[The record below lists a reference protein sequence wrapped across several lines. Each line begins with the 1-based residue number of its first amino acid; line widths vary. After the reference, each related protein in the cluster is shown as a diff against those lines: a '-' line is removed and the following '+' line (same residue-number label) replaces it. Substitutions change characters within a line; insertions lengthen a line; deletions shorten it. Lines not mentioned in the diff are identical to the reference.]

1 LVFLKGR
8 LPVNVLIVE
17 DDSALG
23 HFLQQGLKLDGHDV
37 AVVTDGEAALESVAK
52 LRPELMILDLG
63 LPRMDG
69 IEVLA
74 EMQEHFRSTSV
85 LVLTG
90 RAEMEERVKCLQLGA
105 DDVVLKPFSFHELRA
120 RLQALSRR
128 RSQFEDP
135 VLRFGDLEMDR
146 TRRRVTQ
153 AGHEVDLTA
162 NEFSLLESLMRRRG
176 ERVCSRSELLREVWR
191 MPFGA
196 GSNAAR
202 TSRMDTNIVEVYINY
217 LRKKLGRNP
226 GATRTASGGRSSV
239 IQTVRGEG
247 YLLNAPEDCDVNAGA
262 DNSPPEL
269 TAVFAMGGVAAD
281 A

>member
-1 LVFLKGR
+1 MH
-8 LPVNVLIVE
+8 VLIVE

-23 HFLQQGLKLDGHDV
+23 HFLEQVLKLDGHDIS
-37 AVVTDGEAALESVAK
+37 VVTDGEAALESAAK
-52 LRPELMILDLG
+52 LLPELMILDLG

-90 RAEMEERVKCLQLGA
+90 RAGMEERVKCLELGA

-120 RLQALSRR
+120 RLQALCRR
-128 RSQFEDP
+128 RGQFEDP

-146 TRRRVTQ
+146 AERRVTQ
-153 AGHEVDLTA
+153 AGHAVELTA
-162 NEFSLLESLMRRRG
+162 TEFSLLESLMRRRG
-176 ERVCSRSELLREVWR
+176 ERVCSREELLREVWR
-191 MPFGA
+191 IPLEDGTT
-196 GSNAAR
+196 AAR

-217 LRKKLGRNP
+217 LRKKLGRKP
-226 GATRTASGGRSSV
+226 GAPQGASGGRWSV
-239 IQTVRGEG
+239 IRTVRGEG
-247 YLLNAPEDCDVNAGA
+247 YLLGSPGALDIKGGA
-262 DNSPPEL
+262 DNLLPKM
-269 TAVFAMGGVAAD
+269 TAIFALGGDAAD